1 MNSTY
6 TSDSYF
12 KVLKKKRIGV
22 LMGGR
27 SSEREVSLRSGRGVV
42 SALKRMGFDVTPIDP
57 STSLDKKLTKAHIEI
72 AFLAV
77 HGRWGEDGTLQGF
90 LEYSGIPYTGS
101 GVHASALAMNKITS
115 KRVFKDAV
123 IPTAPYFP
131 IHAIKGFEK
140 KLPVL
145 KFPLLIKPI
154 NEGSS
159 VGCHL
164 VHSRNELI
172 KAVCKEAI
180 SYPRLMAEKFIAG
193 KELTVGVIDIGSE
206 LRALPI
212 LELAPK
218 NEFYDYKAKYTEGI
232 TDFILPARLSSA
244 MTKKIMEYAIL
255 AHESLNCHGYSRTDF
270 ILDSVTG
277 TPYCLE
283 TNTLPGLTA
292 LSDIPAQARE
302 AGITYDELIYWILR
316 SAMTAKRNL
325 KRSVYD
331 D

>member
-1 MNSTY
+1 MNFSFTK
-6 TSDSYF
+6 DPYF
-12 KVLKKKRIGV
+12 KVLKKKKIGV

-27 SSEREVSLRSGRGVV
+27 SAEREVSLRSGRGVI
-42 SALKRMGFDVTPIDP
+42 SALKRLGFDAVALDP
-57 STSLDKKLTKAHIEI
+57 STSLEKKIAKAGVEV

-115 KRVFKDAV
+115 KRVFKDAS

-131 IHAIKGFEK
+131 IHAVKGFEDR
-140 KLPVL
+140 LPSL

-164 VHSRNELI
+164 VKSKAELI
-172 KAVCKEAI
+172 RAVKKEGDT
-180 SYPRLMAEKFIAG
+180 YPRLMAEKYISG
-193 KELTVGVIDIGSE
+193 KELTVGVIDMGQGVE
-206 LRALPI
+206 PLPI

-218 NEFYDYKAKYTEGI
+218 NAFYDYKAKYTEGV
-232 TDFILPARLSSA
+232 TDFILPARLSAS
-244 MTKKIMEYAIL
+244 MTAKIMEYAVR
-255 AHESLNCHGYSRTDF
+255 AHEALNCHGYSRTDF
-270 ILDSVTG
+270 ILDSATN

-316 SAMTAKRNL
+316 SALSAKRSL